1 MHALY
6 EKKNLLR
13 RISGMSEVDIRRAER
28 RIRMTH
34 SAMDGGDE
42 EVFWRAYSAGV
53 GSSVGAGKE
62 GRMRINV
69 HRVKSVEALQRAEDG
84 DEDGY

>member
-1 MHALY
+1 
-6 EKKNLLR
+6 
-13 RISGMSEVDIRRAER
+13 MSEVDIRRAER

-34 SAMDGGDE
+34 SAMDGEDK
-42 EVFWRAYSAGV
+42 EVFWQASSGV
-53 GSSVGAGKE
+53 GSSVGGAGKE
-62 GRMRINV
+62 GRMRINI

>member
-1 MHALY
+1 MPYY

-34 SAMDGGDE
+34 SAMDGEGE
-42 EVFWRAYSAGV
+42 EVFWQASSGV
-53 GSSVGAGKE
+53 GSSVGGAGKE
-62 GRMRINV
+62 ERMRINI